1 MDLGDKL
8 LQLALSGIAMGTIY
22 GIVGLGFTI
31 IYNATG
37 VINFAQGEFV
47 MLGGLIAVS
56 LVAVHVPIVGAV
68 VIAAIIL
75 AVVGALLE
83 RLAVRPLSGGSM
95 ISIITVTIAASVLFR
110 GVAKLIWGPN
120 AQALPTFSGDYPLH
134 VGSAALAPQELWV
147 AGTALLIVVAVQVFF
162 NYTIIGKAMRA
173 CAINRAAARLA
184 GINVGQMTLLAF
196 GISAGMSG
204 LAGVVLAP
212 LTMVSYSS
220 GTPLA
225 VKGFCAA
232 IVGGLGNGIGA
243 VLGGVFLGILESLG
257 AGLISSGYKNAF
269 AFLVLLLVLFLRPG
283 GILGKK
289 SAEGL

>member
-1 MDLGDKL
+1 MDLADRL
-8 LQLALSGIAMGTIY
+8 LQLALSGLAMGTIY

-37 VINFAQGEFV
+37 VINFAQGEFL

-56 LVAVHVPIVGAV
+56 LMAAGAPI
-68 VIAAIIL
+68 IAALLVATVITAAAGL
-75 AVVGALLE
+75 LLE
-83 RLAVRPLSGGSM
+83 RLAIRPLSGSPVIGM
-95 ISIITVTIAASVLFR
+95 ITVTIGASVLFR
-110 GVAKLIWGPN
+110 GVAKFLWGPN
-120 AQALPTFSGDYPLH
+120 AQRLQAFSGHEPVH
-134 VGSAALAPQELWV
+134 VGGAVLEPQELWV
-147 AGTALLIVVAVQVFF
+147 AGTALLIVAGTQLFF

-184 GINVGQMTLLAF
+184 GINVERMTLLAF
-196 GISAGMSG
+196 GLSAGISG

-212 LTMVSYSS
+212 KTMVSWAT

-232 IVGGLGNGIGA
+232 IVGGLGNGVGA
-243 VLGGVFLGILESLG
+243 VVGGLLVGMLESLG
-257 AGLISSGYKNAF
+257 AGLINSGYKDAF
-269 AFLVLLLVLFLRPG
+269 ALVVLLLVLFVRPSG
-283 GILGKK
+283 LLGRK